1 MAAME
6 RSREDL
12 DRVAAIYG
20 LWTSNLSSPEVEAIE
35 QEMDPELAAHGDRIV
50 QSAAL
55 YGRIKAVYDGRAD
68 AGLTAEQ
75 QRLAWIYWSDFRRA
89 GAELTASDKDRV
101 AAINQDL
108 AGLYTRFSQNLAADE
123 QQALYLTDEAELA
136 GLPAAFVSAAAAA
149 AEAAG
154 RAGQWAVLN
163 TRSAVETFLALAS
176 VRSLREQVWRA
187 FVRRGDNGDDH
198 DNNAIASRILKLRA
212 ERARLL
218 GYPTHAH
225 WRLENTMA
233 ATPDN
238 ARALMLKVW
247 PAAVARVAEE
257 VADMQALANGEGAN
271 LTIEPWDYRYYA
283 EKVRKARYDIDENAV
298 TPYLQLDRL
307 QQGAF
312 WVAGQLYGLRFT
324 RVSDAPVADP
334 TITTWQV
341 TDAEGR
347 PVGLFYQD
355 PFARPGK
362 RGGAWET
369 EYRVQSRIDGVR
381 TPLVSNTENFVQA
394 PPGEP
399 QLISWSDA
407 VTLFHEFGHALHAL
421 NSSVT
426 YPSMAGT
433 AVARDFV
440 ELPSQLNEQWLPS
453 PEMLGRFAVHHATGE
468 PIPPALVDKLARAAS
483 FNQGF
488 ATTEYLACALL
499 DMELHLAGDADID
512 LDAFERE
519 ALARLGMPRQVGMR
533 HRLPAFAHIFSGD
546 GYSAGYYSYLW
557 AETLSTDAAEAFRE
571 AGGLYDPATA
581 RRLHD
586 TILSVGGSVDPAEAY
601 RAFRGRDPDVEA
613 LMRHRGFA
621 A

>member
-1 MAAME
+1 
-6 RSREDL
+6 
-12 DRVAAIYG
+12 
-20 LWTSNLSSPEVEAIE
+20 
-35 QEMDPELAAHGDRIV
+35 
-50 QSAAL
+50 
-55 YGRIKAVYDGRAD
+55 
-68 AGLTAEQ
+68 
-75 QRLAWIYWSDFRRA
+75 
-89 GAELTASDKDRV
+89 
-101 AAINQDL
+101 
-108 AGLYTRFSQNLAADE
+108 
-123 QQALYLTDEAELA
+123 
-136 GLPAAFVSAAAAA
+136 
-149 AEAAG
+149 
-154 RAGQWAVLN
+154 VLN